1 MVRVRSSSREYRV
14 GYSVCAH
21 YPALARVAMRIFS
34 VTEFIELVNE
44 TLQALGTYEAFAV
57 EGEVSGYRVNQGQ
70 WVTFD
75 LKDERSLVNVFLPIW
90 KLRTPLED
98 GMRIRV
104 AGTGR
109 VYAKYGKFSLSA
121 EQIELVGEGAL
132 RKALAL
138 LRHRLEQE
146 GLFTSERKRE
156 LPRFP
161 RRIALIASRDS
172 AAYGDFTRIVCERWP
187 LLDIHLYNVLVQGER
202 APEDIRRAL
211 AAVQASGEAYDAVVL
226 TRGGGSFE
234 ELMAFND
241 EQLARDIFASR
252 IPVLAAIGHERD
264 VTLAEEAADVRG
276 STPTDAARRL
286 VPDRRD
292 VEYEIA
298 SRIRSM
304 SDSLLRRLQ
313 ENRTALHRILES
325 GSHWASRYRIQVDAW
340 ASATEG
346 GMRQLLES
354 NRERLQHLTRLL
366 KGLDPTAVLAR
377 GYSFVQDTRGRVIS
391 GVSRLGRGQA
401 IFVRMKDGTAGAT
414 VNVVKKQF

>member
-1 MVRVRSSSREYRV
+1 
-14 GYSVCAH
+14 
-21 YPALARVAMRIFS
+21 MRIFS

-44 TLQALGTYEAFAV
+44 TLQALGAYEAFAV

-121 EQIELVGEGAL
+121 EQIELVGEGAMS
-132 RKALAL
+132 KALAL

-146 GLFTSERKRE
+146 GLFASERKRE

-211 AAVQASGEAYDAVVL
+211 AAVQTYGEAYDAVVL

-298 SRIRSM
+298 SHIRSM
-304 SDSLLRRLQ
+304 SDSLLRRFQ
-313 ENRTALHRILES
+313 ENRTTLHRILES
-325 GSHWASRYRIQVDAW
+325 GSRWASRYRLQVNAW
-340 ASATEG
+340 TSATED
-346 GMRQLLES
+346 GMRRFIES

-366 KGLDPTAVLAR
+366 KGLDPSAVLAR

-391 GVSRLGRGQA
+391 SVNRLGNGQA
-401 IFVRMKDGTAGAT
+401 IFICMKDGTAGAT
-414 VNVVKKQF
+414 VNVVKKQS